1 MRRPVKADVM
11 PWLAR
16 ALSSAPRYSLQR
28 SLHSIRA
35 KVRGERDLVQ
45 VFVNPRDPFG
55 LPLLQ
60 ALIQLQ
66 ERFRVRFRLH
76 TVWQLDDEMYPEP
89 ALWRSWAQQD
99 ATALAQLYGFTPPDR
114 PTSPSETELTAATAR
129 LLDAEKTDD
138 ALMTAVRVLEALW
151 RSDSNSPPETE
162 TAGYDEARLSA
173 NERLLRRLGHYQGSM
188 TRYLGEWF
196 WGVDRLDHLERCLT
210 EQRLN
215 RGASNTVFFT
225 RTWSELTNDAPS
237 VADGHKT
244 TDTVLEVFFSIR
256 SPYSYLGLERAIQL
270 ASAWNISLQ
279 LRPVLPMLM
288 RGQSVPDT
296 KKWYIFHDT
305 KREAR
310 KLGIP
315 YGFVADPLGPG
326 VERCYALFEYARS
339 LGREIAYMRTYARAV
354 NAEGIRSE
362 TDAGLRVI
370 VERAGLDWQSAKT
383 RLNDESWREWAESN
397 RKAMYECGLWGVP
410 SFRYGTVSCW
420 GQDRLWVIEKEISSR
435 RGSYLPRP
443 LTPPGIRF
451 RTTAVHDWL

>member
-16 ALSSAPRYSLQR
+16 ALSSAPRVSLQR

-35 KVRGERDLVQ
+35 KARGESDLVL

-60 ALIQLQ
+60 ALTQLQ

-89 ALWRSWAQQD
+89 ALWRSWAQRD
-99 ATALAQLYGFTPPDR
+99 ATRLSQLYGFTPPDR
-114 PTSPSETELTAATAR
+114 PTAPSETELTSATAR
-129 LLDAEKTDD
+129 LLDAEGNEEG
-138 ALMTAVRVLEALW
+138 LITAVHVLKDLW
-151 RSDSNSPPETE
+151 HSDTGQQPDAAP
-162 TAGYDEARLSA
+162 ARYDQARLSA

-188 TRYLGEWF
+188 TRFLGEWF
-196 WGVDRLDHLERCLT
+196 WGVDRLDHLERCLN
-210 EQRLN
+210 EQGLN
-215 RGASNTVFFT
+215 RDAPDAVLFT
-225 RTWSELTNDAPS
+225 RTWSDLMSSVPS
-237 VADGHKT
+237 PADGHRA
-244 TDTVLEVFFSIR
+244 TDTTLEVFFSIR

-270 ASAWNISLQ
+270 ADAWNIPLQ

-288 RGQSVPDT
+288 RGQSVPDA

-305 KREAR
+305 KREAN
-310 KLGIP
+310 KLDIP

-339 LGREIAYMRTYARAV
+339 LGRETDYMLAYARAV

-362 TDAGLRVI
+362 TDAGLKVI
-370 VERAGLDWQSAKT
+370 VERAGLNWQKAKAL
-383 RLNDESWREWAESN
+383 LNDQSWREWAEDN
-397 RKAMYECGLWGVP
+397 RKAMYDCGLWGVP
-410 SFRYGTVSCW
+410 SFRYGEVSCW
-420 GQDRLWVIEKEISSR
+420 GQDRLWVIEKSIVAA
-435 RGSYLPRP
+435 
-443 LTPPGIRF
+443 
-451 RTTAVHDWL
+451 TATLNKRQGRV